1 LPALAGRLGRRS
13 TDTGKLG
20 SGREFDPPDCN
31 FPDCWMS
38 VFRLLQIAEPG
49 RRGHNVAPFFI
60 PYMWK
65 VLPVTQKPDQCLGE
79 WIDREAIAEAMIPLI
94 GQLYR
99 NNNVVTSIHGRGLI
113 NRSVI
118 AIMKAHRF
126 ARHRM
131 ADDAE
136 LSVHETFP
144 ILKAMSEL
152 KLGAASVDLG
162 KMVAKFKAE
171 GNGRSIE
178 DFVKAELA
186 EVVGKQN
193 GDAREGTDVVLY
205 GFGRIGRLLARI
217 LIEKTGGGDGLRLR
231 AIVVRKGA
239 ENDLVKRAS
248 LLRRDSVHGPFD
260 GTITIDEENNT
271 LTANGNLIQVI
282 YSNDPASIDYT
293 QYGIKNALLVDNT
306 GKWRDAEG
314 LGQHLK
320 CPGIDRV
327 VLTAPGKGAL
337 KNIVHGINHSDIGAD
352 DKIISAASC
361 TTNAIVP
368 VLKAVN
374 DQYGIVNGHVETV
387 HSYTNDQNLIDNFHK
402 GSRRGR
408 SAPLNM
414 VITETG
420 AATAAAKA
428 LPVLKGKLTGNAI
441 RVPTPNVSMA
451 ILNLNL
457 EKATTREEI
466 NEYLRQMAMHSDL
479 QKQIDFV
486 SSQEVVST
494 DFVGSRH
501 AGVVDAEATICNDNR
516 VVLYV
521 WYDNEFGYSC
531 QVVRVME
538 DMAGVNPPAFPR

>member
-1 LPALAGRLGRRS
+1 
-13 TDTGKLG
+13 
-20 SGREFDPPDCN
+20 
-31 FPDCWMS
+31 M
-38 VFRLLQIAEPG
+38 
-49 RRGHNVAPFFI
+49 
-60 PYMWK
+60 K
-65 VLPVTQKPDQCLGE
+65 VSLVTQKPDQCLGE
-79 WIDREAIAEAMIPLI
+79 WIDREALAETMIPLI

-99 NNNVVTSIHGRGLI
+99 NNNVVISIYGRNLI

-118 AIMKAHRF
+118 EILKAHRF
-126 ARHRM
+126 TRQVGEE
-131 ADDAE
+131 E

-144 ILKAMSEL
+144 ILKAMGAL
-152 KLGAASVDLG
+152 KLGAAAVDLG
-162 KMVAKFKAE
+162 RMANKFKKQA
-171 GNGRSIE
+171 NGRNVE
-178 DFVKAELA
+178 QFVKDELA
-186 EVVGKQN
+186 DVVGKQN
-193 GDAREGTDVVLY
+193 GSAREGTDVVLY

-217 LIEKTGGGDGLRLR
+217 LIENTGGGDGLRLR
-231 AIVVRKGA
+231 AVVVRKGSS
-239 ENDLVKRAS
+239 NDLVKRAS
-248 LLRRDSVHGPFD
+248 LLRRDSVHGSFD
-260 GTITIDEENNT
+260 GTIIVDEENST
-271 LTANGNLIQVI
+271 LNVNGNLIQFI
-282 YSNDPASIDYT
+282 YAKAPTEVDYT

-306 GKWRDAEG
+306 GVWRDADG
-314 LGQHLK
+314 LGQHLG
-320 CPGIDRV
+320 CPGVDRV
-327 VLTAPGKGAL
+327 VLTAPGKGKL
-337 KNIVHGINHSDIGAD
+337 KNIVHGINHGEITAD

-374 DQYGIVNGHVETV
+374 DKYGIVNGHVETV

-402 GSRRGR
+402 GDRRGR

-428 LPVLKGKLTGNAI
+428 LPELAGKLTGNAI

-457 EKATTREEI
+457 EKSTSREDI
-466 NEYLRQMAMHSDL
+466 NDYLRYVSLHSEL

-486 SSQEVVST
+486 NSPEVVST
-494 DFVGSRH
+494 DFVGSRY
-501 AGVVDAEATICNDNR
+501 AGVVDAEATIVNDNR

>member
-1 LPALAGRLGRRS
+1 MLEGTA
-13 TDTGKLG
+13 
-20 SGREFDPPDCN
+20 
-31 FPDCWMS
+31 
-38 VFRLLQIAEPG
+38 
-49 RRGHNVAPFFI
+49 H
-60 PYMWK
+60 
-65 VLPVTQKPDQCLGE
+65 QCLGE
-79 WIDREAIAEAMIPLI
+79 WIDREALAEAMIPLI

-99 NNNVVTSIHGRGLI
+99 NNNVVTSIYGRGLI

-118 AIMKAHRF
+118 AILKAHRF
-126 ARHRM
+126 ARHRI
-131 ADDAE
+131 ADEAE
-136 LSVHETFP
+136 LSVHDTFQV
-144 ILKAMSEL
+144 LKTMSEMN
-152 KLGAASVDLG
+152 LGAASVDLG
-162 KMVAKFKAE
+162 KLVAKFKQAGE
-171 GNGRSIE
+171 GRSLE
-178 DFVKAELA
+178 QFVRQELA
-186 EVVGKQN
+186 EVADKRHTATGRK
-193 GDAREGTDVVLY
+193 GTDVVLY

-239 ENDLVKRAS
+239 DNDLVKRAS

-260 GTITIDEENNT
+260 GTITIDEANNT
-271 LTANGNLIQVI
+271 ITANGNLIQVI
-282 YSNDPASIDYT
+282 YSNDPASVDYT
-293 QYGIKNALLVDNT
+293 QYGIENALLVDNT

-320 CPGIDRV
+320 CPGVARV
-327 VLTAPGKGAL
+327 VLTAPGKGEL
-337 KNIVHGINHSDIGAD
+337 KNIVHGINHGDITAD

-408 SAPLNM
+408 SAALNM

-457 EKATTREEI
+457 EKATSRDEI

-486 SSQEVVST
+486 NSQEVVST